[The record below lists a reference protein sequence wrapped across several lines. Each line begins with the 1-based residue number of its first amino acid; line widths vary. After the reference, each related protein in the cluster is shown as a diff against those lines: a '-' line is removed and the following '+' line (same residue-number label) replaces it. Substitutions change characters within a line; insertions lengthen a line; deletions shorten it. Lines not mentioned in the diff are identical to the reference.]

1 MDSKINLLFMVIA
14 IGGWVVQSVLKK
26 RRRDAARAAVEV
38 YDVHDMDESIADDDE
53 EFVPAVSAYAD
64 DHDDWDEAPHV
75 TDTPMPVPARPSSR
89 IPDADHAT
97 ADEPADDT
105 ARRGVPLFAGRSL
118 RDAVIMSEVLRRPK
132 GLR

>member
-1 MDSKINLLFMVIA
+1 MDSKINRLFLVIA

-26 RRRDAARAAVEV
+26 RRRDAARAAVDV
-38 YDVHDMDESIADDDE
+38 YDGHDVDEFIAEDDE

-75 TDTPMPVPARPSSR
+75 TDTPMPAPARPSSR
-89 IPDADHAT
+89 MPDADHTT
-97 ADEPADDT
+97 ADEPADAA